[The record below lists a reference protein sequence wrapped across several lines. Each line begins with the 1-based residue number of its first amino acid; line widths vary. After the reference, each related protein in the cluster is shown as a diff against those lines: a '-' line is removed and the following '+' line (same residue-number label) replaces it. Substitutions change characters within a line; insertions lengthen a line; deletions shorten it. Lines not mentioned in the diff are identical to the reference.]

1 LFQEFRMFRVGRR
14 LAALAALIFFAS
26 CADEAPFQPEEGSGP
41 SSPAT
46 LTDAGP
52 ASLTVPTVVM
62 SGLDSPRGL
71 AFGPEGALYVAEA
84 GTPAVTGPCVQVP
97 RGPSQNCF
105 SGTGAISRLWKGKQE
120 RVASGLPS
128 LYNTMFG
135 DITGPHDI
143 GFQGRGNMFV
153 TIGFGG
159 PPAARAGL
167 GSFAAGVGY
176 LVRVLPNGKWKT
188 VADISGFEGA
198 NNPDGGF
205 TDSNPYGV
213 LVEPGQRYATDAGGN
228 DLLRIRANGDIS
240 LVAVFSPTPAPPPF
254 NSSEAVPTEVTRGP
268 DGALYVSTLTG
279 VPFLPGVAAIYRIG
293 NGETPEVYAGGFKAI
308 TDHAWGADGSLYV
321 LEYDTAPFIVGAP
334 GRLTRVFPG
343 GSREV
348 ISETLTNPT
357 GVVVGPDGAV
367 YVSNRGNVASVGEV
381 LRFAP

>member
-1 LFQEFRMFRVGRR
+1 MLRSGRW
-14 LAALAALIFFAS
+14 LATMTALILIAS
-26 CADEAPFQPEEGSGP
+26 CADEAPFQPEGGLGP
-41 SSPAT
+41 STPTT
-46 LTDAGP
+46 LTTESGT
-52 ASLTVPTVVM
+52 ASIAVPTVVM
-62 SGLDSPRGL
+62 SNLDSPRGL

-84 GTPAVTGPCVQVP
+84 GTTEINGPCVEVP
-97 RGPSQNCF
+97 RGPSMNCF
-105 SGTGAISRLWKGKQE
+105 SGTGAISRLWKGRQE

-128 LYNTMFG
+128 LFNTMFG
-135 DITGPHDI
+135 DISGPHDV

-159 PPAARAGL
+159 PPAARAGF
-167 GSFAAGVGY
+167 GSSAAGIGY
-176 LVRVLPNGKWKT
+176 LIRVLPNGKWKT

-205 TDSNPYGV
+205 PDSNPYGV
-213 LVEPGQRYATDAGGN
+213 LVEPGQRYVTDAGGN
-228 DLLRIRANGDIS
+228 DLLRVGANGSIS

-279 VPFLPGVAAIYRIG
+279 APFLPGAAAIYRIG
-293 NGETPEVYAGGFKAI
+293 AGGTPQLHAGGFKAI
-308 TDHAWGADGSLYV
+308 TDHAWDPDGNLYV
-321 LEYDTAPFIVGAP
+321 LEYDTAPFFFGAP
-334 GRLTRVFPG
+334 GRLTRVAPNG
-343 GSREV
+343 GRTV

-367 YVSNRGNVASVGEV
+367 YVSNRGNVAGVGEV